1 MILSAQPYAD
11 ELRQDGYIV
20 TAELPAGVDH
30 CLPRDMVVKTLELY
44 HQVQP
49 PLDGSGRLKN
59 R

>member
-20 TAELPAGVDH
+20 TAELPTGVDH

-44 HQVQP
+44 RQVQP
-49 PLDGSGRLKN
+49 PLDG
-59 R
+59 

>member
-44 HQVQP
+44 RQVQP
-49 PLDGSGRLKN
+49 PLDG
-59 R
+59 